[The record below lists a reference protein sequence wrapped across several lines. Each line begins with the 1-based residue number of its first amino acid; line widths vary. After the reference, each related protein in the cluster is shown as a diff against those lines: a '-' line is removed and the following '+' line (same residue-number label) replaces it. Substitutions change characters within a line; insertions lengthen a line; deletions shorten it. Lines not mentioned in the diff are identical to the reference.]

1 MTEPIDRRIRE
12 LTRESPRLAD
22 DLDELAHPRGEMSV
36 WFDEDDEPERDD
48 EDDEDD

>member
-1 MTEPIDRRIRE
+1 MEPIDRRIRE

-36 WFDEDDEPERDD
+36 WFDEEPTDDERDD
-48 EDDEDD
+48 EDDDNE